1 MRMEDCESVSGSGS
15 VCGFTALNPRIRL
28 LISDLDN
35 TLYDWLSFFVPSFYA
50 MVDVAASELGVDRE
64 RLLDELRA
72 VHRHYGSSEHPY
84 ALLETQTVKARYGWA
99 TPAQRK
105 EILDPAFKAF
115 NAARKAMLRLYPSVS
130 EGLRAI
136 RLSGTRVVA
145 YTESVVYNVVH
156 RLELLQVLD
165 QIDFVYAPSGRGG
178 LGSVLGQPPRRPLP
192 MHKIRLLPPD
202 HRKPNPAVL
211 LSICREQDADPAA
224 TLYVGD
230 SLIRDI
236 AMANRAGVRSAWA
249 RYGAPAD
256 QSLWHRLVRVTHWTE
271 ADVADE
277 ARLRNECRDAKPDV
291 EIDSFADLLRA
302 FDFGTIERK
311 SA

>member
-1 MRMEDCESVSGSGS
+1 MEDCESVSGSGS

-99 TPAQRK
+99 TPAQQK

-178 LGSVLGQPPRRPLP
+178 LRFRSRS
-192 MHKIRLLPPD
+192 
-202 HRKPNPAVL
+202 A
-211 LSICREQDADPAA
+211 APAA
-224 TLYVGD
+224 ASHAQDPPSAAGPQEAE
-230 SLIRDI
+230 SR
-236 AMANRAGVRSAWA
+236 RAPFDLPEPGRRS
-249 RYGAPAD
+249 GC
-256 QSLWHRLVRVTHWTE
+256 HLVRRRQPH
-271 ADVADE
+271 
-277 ARLRNECRDAKPDV
+277 P
-291 EIDSFADLLRA
+291 
-302 FDFGTIERK
+302 
-311 SA
+311 